1 MVFAALHE
9 VFPNFTSSHFW
20 MSFSPFGLSDTFL
33 FFYLK
38 YVCAL
43 AAFDVNHPAFVP
55 PSMLE
60 DPSFGAGGRG

>member
-1 MVFAALHE
+1 
-9 VFPNFTSSHFW
+9 